1 PLQQAFIDY
10 AALQCGFCTP
20 GIIMSAKAL
29 LHENSSPTEEEV
41 KESLSGNF
49 CRCISHYQ
57 VVKAV
62 MAASK
67 EVR

>member
-1 PLQQAFIDY
+1 
-10 AALQCGFCTP
+10 
-20 GIIMSAKAL
+20 MSAKAL
-29 LHENSSPTEEEV
+29 LHENPTPTEEDV
-41 KESLSGNF
+41 KEALSGNF

-62 MAASK
+62 MAASR